1 MRKRTLLLICLLLP
15 LFITGCFDSHEI
27 GDFAYVTALGLEQGI
42 SDNMRITFQIA
53 KFSQSSGSS
62 GEGEGGGGKESEE
75 METITL
81 DSSSLHSAISIA
93 NTNVSKYL
101 NFMHLKVIVISEDL
115 AKSGNVRECM
125 APIVR
130 YRQIR
135 RTTSVIVCKGKA
147 EEFVSALKPY
157 SGELITQTIE
167 ELIENSSITG
177 YFPKIDLNDFYDGMK
192 APYHALLCIYG
203 AVNKEDKL
211 KTEGTAFEGES
222 DIPGDYYAG
231 DIPRKGGPE
240 VELFGSTVFDGDKMV
255 GKLTGFETQ
264 MLLLVLDE
272 LKRAPF
278 SITDPEKPETTVPF
292 DVTEFDKPEISI
304 DLNDGR
310 PKIQVK
316 LKMEGNIASI
326 QSGINYEAPEKEK
339 IIEEAFEKYL
349 VEGIERTFD
358 KCKEFKTDVFNFG
371 TTAVLQFWTIPEWE
385 EYNWLEKFPK
395 SELKAE
401 VDFKIRRAGKL
412 LKSEPIYSSEGKE

>member
-1 MRKRTLLLICLLLP
+1 MRKRTLILTCLFLP

-42 SDNMRITFQIA
+42 SDTMRITFQIA
-53 KFSQSSGSS
+53 KFGKSGGSS
-62 GEGEGGGGKESEE
+62 GEGEGGGESEE

-81 DSSSLHSAISIA
+81 DSSSLNSAISIA

-101 NFMHLKVIVISEDL
+101 NFMHLKVIVISEDM
-115 AKSGNVRECM
+115 AKSGKVRECM

-135 RTTSVIVCKGKA
+135 RTTNVIVCKGKA

-157 SGELITQTIE
+157 SSELITQTIE
-167 ELIENSSITG
+167 ELIENSRITG
-177 YFPKIDLNDFYDGMK
+177 YFPKINLNDFYDGMK
-192 APYHALLCIYG
+192 APYHALLGIYG
-203 AVNKEDKL
+203 AVNKEDNL
-211 KTEGTAFEGES
+211 KIEGTAFEGES
-222 DIPGDYYAG
+222 DIQGDYYAG

-264 MLLLVLDE
+264 MLLLVLGE
-272 LKRAPF
+272 LKRASF
-278 SITDPEKPETTVPF
+278 SITDPEKPENTVPI
-292 DVTEFDKPEISI
+292 DITEFDKTEINI
-304 DLNDGR
+304 DLKDGR

-326 QSGINYEAPEKEK
+326 QSSMHYEAPEKMP
-339 IIEEAFEKYL
+339 IIEDAIEKYL
-349 VEGIERTFD
+349 VEGIERTFN

-385 EYNWLEKFPK
+385 EYSWLSKFPE
-395 SELKAE
+395 SELEVE
-401 VDFKIRRAGKL
+401 VDFTIRRTGKI
-412 LKSEPIYSSEGKE
+412 LKSEPIYSSEGKK